1 MILTLSESVA
11 RELVMAYGSN
21 ATAYQILNPGIERW
35 IAPEIPAVVGYTK
48 QGRMLLVAGGPVCA
62 PDTLAAVIE
71 SFEAHGRQRGCG
83 VCYVCGDQALRQS
96 LAGSRAH
103 SAIAIG
109 AQPVWNP
116 VRWAQGVDA
125 TPSLRA
131 QLRRARNK
139 GVMVEAMAPRAGCDD
154 PGLRRVLEEWLA
166 LRALPPL
173 RFLTDPWVLD
183 GVLRDRRLL
192 VARVALDP
200 VGFLVA
206 SPVTARRGYLVEQVV
221 RSPRA
226 PNGTAELLIDTAMRE
241 FAGEGRRFATLGL
254 VALASGARSEIARNP
269 WWLRLMMLMAR
280 THANRFYNFRGL
292 ERFRMKMAPEAWEPI
307 YAISNERR
315 FSLRS
320 LYAIAEAFCGMSPWR
335 VAGRALVRAAGQE
348 VHNLRSLMP
357 VIYRAADREI
367 PAALGT
373 PAHGTTAGLD
383 SSPAQGL

>member
-21 ATAYQILNPGIERW
+21 ATAYQILNPGIEHW
-35 IAPEIPAVVGYTK
+35 LAPEIPAVVGYTK
-48 QGRMLLVAGGPVCA
+48 QRKMLLVAGGPVCP
-62 PDTLAAVIE
+62 PDTLAAVVE
-71 SFEAHGRQRGCG
+71 SFEAHGRERGYG
-83 VCYVCGDQALRQS
+83 VCYVCGDQTLRQS
-96 LAGSRAH
+96 LARSPAH

-116 VRWAQGVDA
+116 VRWAQGVEA

-139 GVMVEAMAPRAGCDD
+139 GVAVEPMAPRAGCED
-154 PGLRRVLEEWLA
+154 PGLRRVLEEWLEI
-166 LRALPPL
+166 RALPPL
-173 RFLTDPWVLD
+173 RFLTDPRVLD
-183 GVLRDRRLL
+183 GVLHDRRLL
-192 VARVALDP
+192 VARVAHEP

-206 SPVTARRGYLVEQVV
+206 SPVAARGGYLVEQVV

-241 FAGEGRRFATLGL
+241 FAGEGSRFATLGL
-254 VALASGARSEIARNP
+254 VALASRASAEIARNP
-269 WWLRLMMLMAR
+269 RWLRLMMLMAR

-320 LYAIAEAFCGMSPWR
+320 LYAIAEAFCGISPWR
-335 VAGRALVRAAGQE
+335 AAGRALVRAAGHE
-348 VHNLRSLMP
+348 VHNVRSLMP
-357 VIYRAADREI
+357 AITREADGEI
-367 PAALGT
+367 PVALRTRARG
-373 PAHGTTAGLD
+373 ATAGLD